1 MTETS
6 SDFQLE
12 GVVRGHHVFKS
23 VWTPVVGEDLPLQ
36 QEPDNS
42 YDSFAVTIMKEHAV
56 VGRVPREL
64 SYSFWTFIQNGGEI
78 SCQVTGHRK
87 KGRGL
92 EVPCIYRFKT
102 NGNGQLLETLK
113 QNMKQQTGNDS

>member
-1 MTETS
+1 MA
-6 SDFQLE
+6 DFQLE
-12 GVVRGHHVFKS
+12 SVVRGHHIFKA

-42 YDSFAVTIMKEHAV
+42 YDSFAVAIIKEDAV

-64 SYSFWTFIQNGGEI
+64 SYSFWTFMQMGGEI
-78 SCQVTGHRK
+78 SCSVTGHRK

-92 EVPCIYRFKT
+92 EVPCIYRFNA
-102 NGNGQLLETLK
+102 NGNGQLVETLK
-113 QNMKQQTGNDS
+113 KEYEAEPKR